1 MLIILCNFL
10 KMKPSRLEERE
21 WFDHNSLIIEKW
33 GGGEWEE
40 QDKENWQKLYA
51 WGKQLLKIS
60 YQKIDQGK
68 NGLKTNTQTKRPEV
82 KTKITKNICGNQGG
96 NWCTM
101 GPEQKQGGGGTS
113 YGKATSN
120 AMVQNMVPSYIPD
133 LFTWNVGV
141 ISPHN
146 CIGINRAGSK
156 WRHAMMFTFLSL
168 SGTSL

>member
-96 NWCTM
+96 NWYTM
-101 GPEQKQGGGGTS
+101 GPEQKQGGGGGPHMEKPPVMLWFKIW
-113 YGKATSN
+113 Y
-120 AMVQNMVPSYIPD
+120 
-133 LFTWNVGV
+133 LV
-141 ISPHN
+141 IFQICLPEMWVSSHL
-146 CIGINRAGSK
+146 IIVLALIEQV
-156 WRHAMMFTFLSL
+156 A
-168 SGTSL
+168 SGDMLWCLHS